1 MRWRAVSVM
10 CAVIGCV
17 LVLATFPTKGF
28 PTNVNAAVKSVWQDN
43 PIVLCL
49 SFKGNPEIFLRSA
62 PQDMSVFGFDIQV
75 LSS

>member
-1 MRWRAVSVM
+1 M
-10 CAVIGCV
+10 CNVRCV

-28 PTNVNAAVKSVWQDN
+28 PTNVNAEGMQQLKAFGRTTQWC
-43 PIVLCL
+43 CL